1 MAPPGGAVTA
11 RRVLRGAR
19 IVLAVV
25 VAATLVDLAPP
36 AARAQDAEPGLA
48 GYQGRAAAS
57 GLHAMYNPAG
67 LLPLPPPVDLGA
79 PDALA
84 TIASGPSTFAR
95 ASVLD
100 PGDLLASPDALLA
113 QASTDYPAGA
123 IPPYPFRVSATSG
136 VGEPAVES
144 NPAPGLHARVEVGDG
159 TSLARATMPALD
171 APAVATVGSM
181 SAVAG
186 TETDGSQVTV
196 HARVELSGIDILGLV
211 KISSVVT
218 DLTATS
224 SGGDAELTG
233 GTTVVGAEVLG
244 QAVRIDADGVHP
256 AGSPSLLG
264 GLLDPLVVGVNDIL
278 GQVGIDIS
286 VAGPVRT
293 EGGSTDEL
301 ATNGLRIGMELSPRT
316 LPALAQLIGSLPP
329 LENPVPGAPS
339 VEDLL
344 ALAQARHLVAVE
356 LGRGS
361 VSLLARTGAPL
372 GDSVPLGPTGSVD
385 LPSTTPSFSLPDTA
399 GPSIPPA
406 TDAPT
411 VPTEPV
417 SIPKGAGMGAAV
429 LLVLLSMPFV
439 GDRIARICAA
449 VLATDRSTTCTRRDD
464 DDQLQRA

>member
-1 MAPPGGAVTA
+1 MTVG
-11 RRVLRGAR
+11 RVLRGAR

-25 VAATLVDLAPP
+25 VAATFVDLAPP

-113 QASTDYPAGA
+113 QASTDYPAGT
-123 IPPYPFRVSATSG
+123 IPAYPFRVSATSG

-144 NPAPGLHARVEVGDG
+144 NPAPGLHAWVEVGEG

-171 APAVATVGSM
+171 APAVATVASM
-181 SAVAG
+181 SAVAS
-186 TETDGSQVTV
+186 TETNGSEVTV
-196 HARVELSGIDILGLV
+196 HTRVEISGINILGLV
-211 KISSVVT
+211 RISSVVT

-233 GTTVVGAEVLG
+233 GTQVVGAEVLG
-244 QAVRIDADGVHP
+244 QAVRIDADGIHP
-256 AGSPSLLG
+256 AGSSPLLG
-264 GLLDPLVVGVNDIL
+264 GILDPLVVGVNDIL

-293 EGGSTDEL
+293 DGGSTDEL

-316 LPALAQLIGSLPP
+316 LPALAELIGSLPP
-329 LENPVPGAPS
+329 LDNPVPGAPS

-344 ALAQARHLVAVE
+344 ALAQARHLVAIE

-361 VSLLARTGAPL
+361 VSLLARTGAAPAE
-372 GDSVPLGPTGSVD
+372 SVPLGPTGTVD

-399 GPSIPPA
+399 GPALPPA
-406 TDAPT
+406 ADLGG
-411 VPTEPV
+411 VPTETAAL
-417 SIPKGAGMGAAV
+417 PKGYGVGA
-429 LLVLLSMPFV
+429 LLLLALLSMPFV
-439 GDRIARICAA
+439 GDRIARICGAI
-449 VLATDRSTTCTRRDD
+449 LATDRSTTCTLEER
-464 DDQLQRA
+464 